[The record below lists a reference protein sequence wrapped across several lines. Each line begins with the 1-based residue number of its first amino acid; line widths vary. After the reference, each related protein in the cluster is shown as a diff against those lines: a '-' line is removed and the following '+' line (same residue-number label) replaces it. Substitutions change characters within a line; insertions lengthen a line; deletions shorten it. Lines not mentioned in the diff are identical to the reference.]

1 MTAAEKALAGVAYT
15 LFVLMVGFAGGAWV
29 FGSIEARAQRGAEK
43 GAAAEIAKL
52 KPQTTIVNNKVV
64 EHITTER
71 VYQDCRHSP
80 DAFKTILEAYK

>member
-1 MTAAEKALAGVAYT
+1 MNQYMIGAAML
-15 LFVLMVGFAGGAWV
+15 LIGFASGAWV
-29 FGSIEARAQRGAEK
+29 TESINVRAQRGAEK

-71 VYQDCRHSP
+71 IYQDCRHSP
-80 DAFKTILEAYK
+80 DAFQTILEAYK

>member
-29 FGSIEARAQRGAEK
+29 SDSISIRAQRGAEK

-71 VYQDCRHSP
+71 VYQDCKHSS